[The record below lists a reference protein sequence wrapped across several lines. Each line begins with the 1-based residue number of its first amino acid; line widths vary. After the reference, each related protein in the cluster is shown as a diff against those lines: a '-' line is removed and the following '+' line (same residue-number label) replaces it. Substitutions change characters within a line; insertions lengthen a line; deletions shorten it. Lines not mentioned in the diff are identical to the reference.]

1 MCKDQ
6 GQGVPVNFIGDLE
19 KALDTVAQQRM
30 KAIIKMKHFCR
41 CFSITATQ
49 QVQHIYILAGIVSGI
64 DEDIEYSKNN
74 QVEKTCYHYGV
85 YSCVHVPLIRAFNA
99 IVPLNLSAT
108 VVLFQ
113 NTCLR

>member
-1 MCKDQ
+1 
-6 GQGVPVNFIGDLE
+6 
-19 KALDTVAQQRM
+19 
-30 KAIIKMKHFCR
+30 
-41 CFSITATQ
+41 
-49 QVQHIYILAGIVSGI
+49 
-64 DEDIEYSKNN
+64 
-74 QVEKTCYHYGV
+74 V